1 MSADQPQAPVSGD
14 TMRTALAAD
23 RTLLAWVRTGIA
35 LMGFGFFIERF
46 GIVLREFAMA
56 QGLEMPPSHRFS
68 AWLGLALVVVGIVA
82 LVGGALEH
90 RAAIRDLGDL
100 DRRGRSRLGPILAWS
115 LAAIG
120 VAMAIFLA
128 VIA

>member
-1 MSADQPQAPVSGD
+1 MSPEASQPPPSGD

-46 GIVLREFAMA
+46 GLVLREFAML
-56 QGLEMPPSHRFS
+56 QDMPMPPSHRFS

-82 LVGGALEH
+82 LVGGAIEH

-100 DRRGRSRLGPILAWS
+100 DRRGRSRLGPILAWA
-115 LAAIG
+115 LAVVG

>member
-1 MSADQPQAPVSGD
+1 MSSDQGPTPASGD

-46 GIVLREFAMA
+46 GIVLREFAIV
-56 QGLEMPPSHRFS
+56 QGIELPPAHRVS
-68 AWLGLALVVVGIVA
+68 AWLGLALVVVGIIA

-90 RAAIRDLGDL
+90 RSAIRYLGDL
-100 DRRGRSRLGPILAWS
+100 DRRGRSSLGPILAWS

-128 VIA
+128 VIG